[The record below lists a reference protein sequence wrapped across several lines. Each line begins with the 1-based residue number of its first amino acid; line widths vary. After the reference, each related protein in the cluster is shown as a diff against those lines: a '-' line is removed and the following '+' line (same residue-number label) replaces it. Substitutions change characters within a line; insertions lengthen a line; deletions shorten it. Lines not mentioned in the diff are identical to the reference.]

1 MDDMDGVGHD
11 MDQMDDYGG
20 DSDEMVRYRIH
31 NYFNI
36 FWAD

>member
-36 FWAD
+36 F